1 MLTGAHY
8 VTNQVPNWIYV
19 TPNGYTNAPSPD
31 VIGRIAFNVYDV
43 GGLLDANVAGFA
55 PNQGTTTLPP
65 GADTKGPAVWADLRA
80 IPGVNSN
87 AFADSPT
94 WPPQWRLTG
103 DWKTFATNSGSSLTY
118 YERTGWRDA
127 YLNANGINSDR
138 MFASR
143 QDLIRYAK
151 AQTGTFTS
159 SDGLIPALQYL
170 TTFSRDLNAPSY
182 RPDPARPK
190 VQQPSASG
198 GNDAHG
204 LDPDI
209 NPPLLTAVNSSGD
222 SPAITKRFPLSRLA
236 MVATPVPPASP
247 SGNASKILEYF
258 GLTWDSADN
267 QWTYDH
273 GNPGKIY
280 RLNEVPSGREP
291 DFFELLKAAISV
303 GSLGK
308 QFGIP
313 FPAAYDSSSQPNS
326 LSNGFFGSVNYQ
338 IVQIAAN
345 IIDQY
350 DADSYPTRITFD
362 GKEFY
367 GVEDLPYIYKAR
379 TRDLLIG
386 KGMDFG
392 FTIPATDPYK
402 AELKAIMVSPELWN
416 PHKPSSPT
424 PADHPKAFRI
434 VASTFTD
441 LGVESTVLWKANPT
455 PPYGRK
461 ENKAPAP
468 VYRSDFTIRGG
479 PDCSGVTSYSG
490 GQGSSS
496 AGANA
501 ALTFNY
507 GANNFREPK
516 LLDNVPGASGWPD
529 AADMAL
535 NAAVSPSTPDTKINA
550 VGRYT
555 DPAKYTPTDPASFTA
570 LGFVAGYLPQLGVPN
585 ADPPPAPNPGY
596 FLSHLRGRGGPI
608 SLDLQYQDPGDPS
621 VWWTIDKLNVAWT
634 ANPLFRNYAQSHTAN
649 RIDPRS
655 ERWGSI
661 YSADDSADTPIY
673 NIEITANPALGNFP
687 VILNSGYVSSPT
699 GWAGVGSNNPIGML
713 QQNTSTSTIRYTDPD
728 GVRRGAA
735 ASNAASGNAAGWPM
749 ITGNNDSRPEIL
761 NRPFRSVAE
770 LGYVFRGTPWRH
782 LDFTSPES
790 GDRALLDV
798 FCVNEGPDDNIVA
811 GKVNLNTRQAPVIQA
826 LLQGAGLVGGTT
838 ISETE
843 AVAAAKVLL
852 DWTASTAS
860 DKGPLRDRSELIGRF
875 VSGTTFAGPAKEM
888 ADKLSSANARPIQRN
903 RNMVAQALADAGTT
917 RAWNFLMDT
926 IAQSGSYTTTGGF
939 FPKGESRIWTSIAI
953 DRHTAKVIDHL
964 NEVVTE

>member
-8 VTNQVPNWIYV
+8 STNQVPNWIYV
-19 TPNGYTNAPSPD
+19 TPNGYTNTPTTD

-55 PNQGTTTLPP
+55 PNQGSTTLPP
-65 GADTKGPAVWADLRA
+65 GADTKGIAVWADLGA
-80 IPGVNSN
+80 LPGINSN

-94 WPPQWRLTG
+94 WLPKWRLTG
-103 DWKTFATNSGSSLTY
+103 DWKTFATNSGSSLIY

-127 YLNANGINSDR
+127 YLNAGGTNSDR

-151 AQTGTFTS
+151 AHTNTFTTNS
-159 SDGLIPALQYL
+159 AGLRPALQYL
-170 TTFSRDLNAPSY
+170 TTFSRDLNAPSFQ
-182 RPDPARPK
+182 PDPDRPK
-190 VQQPSASG
+190 VQQASASG
-198 GNDAHG
+198 GNDAHN
-204 LDPDI
+204 LDGQI
-209 NPPLLTAVNSSGD
+209 NPSLLTAVNSSGD

-236 MVATPVPPASP
+236 MVATPVPPAAP
-247 SGNASKILEYF
+247 SGNASKILDYF
-258 GLTWDSADN
+258 GLTWNSADN
-267 QWTYDH
+267 QWTYNH

-280 RLNEVPSGREP
+280 RLTEVPSGREP

-313 FPAAYDSSSQPNS
+313 FPSSYDSSSQPNS

-350 DADSYPTRITFD
+350 DADSYPTRIAFD

-379 TRDLLIG
+379 TRDLRIG
-386 KGMDFG
+386 NMAFG
-392 FTIPATDPYK
+392 FATFQ

-416 PHKPSSPT
+416 PHKPSTPT
-424 PADHPKAFRI
+424 PADHPTAFRI
-434 VASTFTD
+434 VASTVAH
-441 LGVESTVLWKANPT
+441 LGAESLFLWKANPT
-455 PPYGRK
+455 
-461 ENKAPAP
+461 APWPRVPNRQDGSYHSNFA
-468 VYRSDFTIRGG
+468 IRGG
-479 PDCSGVTSYSG
+479 PDCSALISYSG
-490 GQGSSS
+490 GQGAAS

-501 ALTFNY
+501 ALTFDY
-507 GANNFREPK
+507 GASSFREPR
-516 LLDNVPGASGWPD
+516 LLENVSGSSGWPD
-529 AADMAL
+529 SADMAITDT
-535 NAAVSPSTPDTKINA
+535 VSPGAPDTRINA
-550 VGRYT
+550 LGRYT
-555 DPAKYTPTDPASFTA
+555 DASKYTPTDPPSFTA
-570 LGFVAGYLPQLGVPN
+570 LGFVAAYLPSLAV
-585 ADPPPAPNPGY
+585 PPPTSGY
-596 FLSHLRGRGGPI
+596 FLSNLRGKGGPL
-608 SLDLQYQDPGDPS
+608 SLELQYEGPPG
-621 VWWTIDKLNVAWT
+621 VWWTIDKLNIAWAT
-634 ANPLFRNYAQSHTAN
+634 TIRNYAQGYTAN

-661 YSADDSADTPIY
+661 YSPDQQETTPVINY
-673 NIEITANPALGNFP
+673 NLEITANPALGNFP
-687 VILNSGYVSSPT
+687 VLLKTDYTTSPSGWT
-699 GWAGVGSNNPIGML
+699 GIQNNNPIGWL
-713 QQNTSTSTIRYTDPD
+713 QQNTSGSTIRYTDPD
-728 GVRRGAA
+728 GVLRGAA
-735 ASNAASGNAAGWPM
+735 ASSASGGNAAGWPM
-749 ITGNNDSRPEIL
+749 IAGNNKSRPEIL

-826 LLQGAGLVGGTT
+826 LIQGAGLVDGAT

-843 AVAAAKVLL
+843 AADAAKVLL
-852 DWTASTAS
+852 DWTASAAAG
-860 DKGPLRDRSELIGRF
+860 KGPLRDRSELVGRF

-888 ADKLSSANARPIQRN
+888 ADKLSSADAKPIQRN

-917 RAWNFLMDT
+917 RAWNFLVDT
-926 IAQSGSYTTTGGF
+926 IAQSGTYTAAGGF
-939 FPKGESRIWTSIAI
+939 VPKGESRLWTSIAI
-953 DRHTAKVIDHL
+953 DRPTAKVIGQL